1 MAGARLGD
9 APMMALTLYQP
20 WATLIILQEKR
31 IETRSWY
38 TKYRG
43 VLAIHAGSTSPVFD
57 LRPFMPVLKRARLT
71 ADDLPLGKIIGFC
84 DLVDVRPVQNIP
96 RSMLTKQE
104 RAFGNYSPGRYGW
117 ILENARQIKPIP
129 ARGMQRLWNWNDRD
143 FDFQNEFLSTPFRDE
158 RGPLFNQRGQ

>member
-1 MAGARLGD
+1 MR
-9 APMMALTLYQP
+9 ALTVLQP
-20 WATLIILQEKR
+20 HATLIVLQEKK

-38 TKYRG
+38 TPYRG
-43 VLAIHAGSTSPVFD
+43 ILAIHAGRTSPVFD
-57 LRPFMPVLKRARLT
+57 LRPFMRVLKRAGLT
-71 ADDLPLGKIIGFC
+71 VDELPLGKIIGFV
-84 DLVDVRPVQNIP
+84 DLVDVRRVEDLPK
-96 RSMLTKQE
+96 SMMTRGLLTKQE

-129 ARGMQRLWNWNDRD
+129 ARGMQRLWNWNGRD